1 MSTPE
6 EVFFDEFSK
15 LPGHLVPTSLQVA
28 KFASHYLDLNP
39 PKSFQWPKFQEA
51 VASYR
56 GDDLALIKYDNNTI
70 YQQERTVEIMVDK
83 IVDFLKLALGVVL
96 SAADIAALTQTIL
109 TTFTNLKVAESK
121 NFADFTKTATNS
133 SWQYRIQFAFPNPD
147 LPDYFYSLVTTI
159 KLQAA
164 VHEETWWFGLKK
176 ETSSNFSAEID
187 SMRLAVQKGFKD
199 PRAGSGTL

>member
-15 LPGHLVPTSLQVA
+15 LPGPLVPTSLQVA

-39 PKSFQWPKFQEA
+39 PKSFKWPEFQQA
-51 VASYR
+51 VASYT

-159 KLQAA
+159 KLQAE
-164 VHEETWWFGLKK
+164 VHEETWWFQLVK

-199 PRAGSGTL
+199 PKAGSGTF

>member
-1 MSTPE
+1 MSAPE

-15 LPGHLVPTSLQVA
+15 LPGPLVPTSLQVA

-39 PKSFQWPKFQEA
+39 PKSFKWPEFQQA
-51 VASYR
+51 VASYQ

-70 YQQERTVEIMVDK
+70 YQQERTVQIMVDK

-121 NFADFTKTATNS
+121 NFA
-133 SWQYRIQFAFPNPD
+133 
-147 LPDYFYSLVTTI
+147 
-159 KLQAA
+159 
-164 VHEETWWFGLKK
+164 
-176 ETSSNFSAEID
+176 
-187 SMRLAVQKGFKD
+187 
-199 PRAGSGTL
+199 